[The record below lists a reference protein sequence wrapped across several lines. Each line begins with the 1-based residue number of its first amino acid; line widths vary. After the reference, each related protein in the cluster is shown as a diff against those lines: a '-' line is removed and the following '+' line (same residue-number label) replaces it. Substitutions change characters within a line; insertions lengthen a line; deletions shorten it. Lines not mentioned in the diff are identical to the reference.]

1 MCTKY
6 MKTCPVC
13 HYKRLIRWSQCD
25 LYTLWLALGQD
36 RASTEPSSAW
46 HSELRLPDIDEV
58 SMDIFTST
66 TCPNDTCPRV
76 RLKTSEITSFN
87 NSINYVPTQ
96 TALRGPRSN
105 REARLIETDDDGL
118 TVISSQC
125 ISFAKDR
132 PDDFMNYLRH
142 AWKQDGPAFQKEE
155 DLLKALQKVE
165 VTRPGGETASLVS
178 LYLPVPKLVYLRN
191 RYLLPHE
198 SFRLLLAEYEVTPGA
213 ELETWTALGDDIGLV
228 HDDDGMFYIDL
239 LAALKSGNESGAVEF
254 PRRVLELYL
263 RIQAACDVKGE
274 DALKQMTSECYVE
287 VPEYLSNV
295 ITGPVL
301 LPPPKSW
308 DVSSFELAALEKF
321 YRETLQVDDGSLDA
335 VLKELDKKPD
345 FHHSKQLYGKQLS
358 SQTVSLVNQNAE
370 RYSLGD
376 CVWAPKLNCPKN
388 ASKSFPELQIL
399 FVDVLGMKKTD
410 IGLVYDFIVNFI
422 YSICIF
428 GEPRE
433 QKARRLLVALS
444 QDVENYGS
452 YIDKEKI
459 LESDIF
465 PVVGRNKHVMLQPAS
480 ADFYIMD
487 REAFQT
493 EFRGKAGLQGRY
505 LMSNV
510 ASIRTELVPGSVTPP
525 YIHPMRAKGLLRL
538 AVHYRSP
545 RTRTADG
552 RNSLARTLGKIRIH
566 NLKDHGLSTILKM
579 KDFEGSQVISP
590 FSEVHLRKNDGG
602 LEIYLEKKST
612 EAATAVQ
619 LPLALARFLMED
631 PNNDSKST
639 KPVCGMLPGLISMI
653 FRTKNR
659 NLSSIKTILDE
670 HGIVDV
676 YKLEKSPYIP
686 GNDAGE
692 LRKLLAPQKPAQRS
706 RNHGSRPTQDPK
718 VTEVDGQEDD
728 VTQEFG
734 SLSLQGNVDTT
745 GTTWGSD
752 STK

>member
-1 MCTKY
+1 MFRPKQPF
-6 MKTCPVC
+6 K
-13 HYKRLIRWSQCD
+13 
-25 LYTLWLALGQD
+25 GQE
-36 RASTEPSSAW
+36 T
-46 HSELRLPDIDEV
+46 I
-58 SMDIFTST
+58 
-66 TCPNDTCPRV
+66 
-76 RLKTSEITSFN
+76 
-87 NSINYVPTQ
+87 
-96 TALRGPRSN
+96 
-105 REARLIETDDDGL
+105 EARLIETNDDGL
-118 TVISSQC
+118 AVISAQC

-142 AWKQDGPAFQKEE
+142 AWKQDGSTFRKDE

-165 VTRPGGETASLVS
+165 VARPGGETASLVS
-178 LYLPVPKLVYLRN
+178 LYLPIPKLVYLRN

-198 SFRLLLAEYEVTPGA
+198 SFRLLLAEYEITPGA
-213 ELETWTALGDDIGLV
+213 ELESWTALGDDIGLV

-263 RIQAACDVKGE
+263 RIQAACDMKGE
-274 DALKQMTSECYVE
+274 NALKQMTREWFQEDPVLLTEKGWHRSSECYVQA
-287 VPEYLSNV
+287 PEHLSNV

-321 YRETLQVDDGSLDA
+321 YRETLQVDDGLLDA

-345 FHHSKQLYGKQLS
+345 FHHSEQLYGVLNKIWEKIPMDDLPRLREYFKENQCIILS
-358 SQTVSLVNQNAE
+358 EDDTE

-388 ASKSFPELQIL
+388 AAKSFPELQTL
-399 FVDVLGMKKTD
+399 FVGVLGMQKTD
-410 IGLVYDFIVNFI
+410 IGLVYDEIVNLI
-422 YSICIF
+422 YLVTIF
-428 GEPRE
+428 GEPNV

-452 YIDKEKI
+452 YIDKQKI

-465 PVVGRNKHVMLQPAS
+465 PVVERNKHVMLRPAS

-493 EFRGKAGLQGRY
+493 EFRGKVPVLDIDHTTFWLLQPFFNWAGLRGRY
-505 LMSNV
+505 LMSNI
-510 ASIRTELVPGSVTPP
+510 ASVRTELVPGYVTPP

-538 AVHYRSP
+538 AVHYGSP
-545 RTRTADG
+545 QTRTADG
-552 RNSLARTLGKIRIH
+552 RKSLARTLGKTRIH
-566 NLKDHGLSTILKM
+566 NLKDHSLFTILNM

-590 FSEVHLRKNDGG
+590 LSEVYIREHEGG
-602 LEIYLEKKST
+602 LEIYLEKKSAET
-612 EAATAVQ
+612 ATAVQ
-619 LPLALARFLMED
+619 LPLVLARFLMED
-631 PNNDSKST
+631 PNDESKRIRL
-639 KPVCGMLPGLISMI
+639 VDAMLPGLI
-653 FRTKNR
+653 RTILRTNNR
-659 NLSSIKTILDE
+659 NLPSIKKILDE
-670 HGIVDV
+670 EGIVDMD
-676 YKLEKSPYIP
+676 KLENSPYIP
-686 GNDAGE
+686 ENGAGE
-692 LRKLLAPQKPAQRS
+692 LSQLLATKGPAQRS

-718 VTEVDGQEDD
+718 VTEVNGQEDEL
-728 VTQEFG
+728 TQEFG
-734 SLSLQGNVDTT
+734 SLSLQGNADTT